1 MSMITPLFAVPHRVD
16 ASDAAGQRAFPSLPP
31 AGFRVSRVCDL
42 RCAIGMFTPHRADP
56 SWT

>member
-1 MSMITPLFAVPHRVD
+1 MSITAIFAAIHHAD
-16 ASDAAGQRAFPSLPP
+16 ASNAASLHALSSLPS